1 MKDCTHI
8 GFDNICLINR
18 KECKGRCQDYE
29 KENELKFNDYKQNG
43 EN

>member
-8 GFDNICLINR
+8 GFDNICLITR
-18 KECKGRCQDYE
+18 KECEGRCQDYE